1 MGASFWLFREFSLVL
16 MAPKA
21 SSLLCES
28 FFSAVSATPLGIL
41 VFVPN
46 WFVNDIRYQQRAHHV
61 TAVDFSPDLSQ

>member
-1 MGASFWLFREFSLVL
+1 MFREFSLVL
-16 MAPKA
+16 MAPKE

-41 VFVPN
+41 VFVSTGP
-46 WFVNDIRYQQRAHHV
+46 VNDIRYQHRAHHV